1 MFLYQGSYKAPNFA
15 SSGESLRL
23 YIQFTESSIYTFKVF
38 RQFFLSCK
46 KLVSSYYTIY
56 KVSPGTQGTRILD
69 STKKTLIQSN
79 CLGGSLKGFISN
91 ENLIG
96 GDKSIVT

>member
-69 STKKTLIQSN
+69 STKKTLI
-79 CLGGSLKGFISN
+79 
-91 ENLIG
+91 
-96 GDKSIVT
+96 